1 MNLEALDELKELEP
15 KELEP
20 KELEPKE
27 LKLKDLLDVKACGD
41 LE

>member
-1 MNLEALDELKELEP
+1 MNLEALDEL